1 MPKFIYSISIV
12 SIILVAIFLVI
23 INFTSPENIFLRL
36 PIVFL
41 IFLLLVLLIPLLRV
55 TFTVVYCYFKKIR
68 TPDLLDRYK
77 KNFKRNAKI
86 SLIISIFYGL
96 KIFELISM
104 QTFLILSLGYLSL
117 IVINVF
123 LKKLS
128 KDKKPKIN

>member
-1 MPKFIYSISIV
+1 MPKFIYSVSIV
-12 SIILVAIFLVI
+12 SIILISIFLVI
-23 INFTSPENIFLRL
+23 INFTDPENLFFRL
-36 PIVFL
+36 PVLLL

-55 TFTVVYCYFKKIR
+55 ILTVLYCYSKKIR

-96 KIFELISM
+96 KIFEFISM

>member
-1 MPKFIYSISIV
+1 MPKFIYSVSIV
-12 SIILVAIFLVI
+12 SIILISIFLVI
-23 INFTSPENIFLRL
+23 INFTDPENLFFRL
-36 PIVFL
+36 PVLLL

-55 TFTVVYCYFKKIR
+55 IFTVLYCYSKNIR